1 MTNAELWVLGPLVGL
16 LGMRLAW
23 LWLGGRLDQPADWT
37 ADERFYGR
45 LAAAGMAMAALAAG
59 LTAAYVATRVPW
71 VDNFTGLLG
80 RPPIVNGRPTLSQ
93 STGSYLFRTP
103 LGMALAAIA
112 LTDPVGLRF
121 VSFRGPR
128 DLVLRALPLIGL
140 ALAAHSISVSIGAL
154 AAAVS
159 SAN

>member
-1 MTNAELWVLGPLVGL
+1 MTNVELWVLAPLVGSL
-16 LGMRLAW
+16 VVRLAW
-23 LWLGGRLDQPADWT
+23 LWQRGRLVQPADWT

-93 STGSYLFRTP
+93 STGSYLFGTP
-103 LGMALAAIA
+103 LRMALAAIA
-112 LTDPVGLRF
+112 LTDPVALRIMT
-121 VSFRGPR
+121 FRGSR
-128 DLVLRALPLIGL
+128 DLVLRGLPLIAL
-140 ALAAHSISVSIGAL
+140 ALTVYSISVSIGAL

-159 SAN
+159 PAN